1 MKVYLE
7 NYNIN
12 EILIKKN
19 NFDKYYEK
27 TYDRIDIFSPE
38 GMFVI
43 DKNSMCKL
51 TDIIDKPIKTIY
63 KFYNDISLIIDES
76 TYNKSEVF
84 QIPVNH
90 IHVNTVS
97 FIYKINNNKTKMV
110 IEGSYCNNRN
120 DVIDKYEGFT
130 PSNLYF
136 TDCDINEINV
146 FLKALN

>member
-51 TDIIDKPIKTIY
+51 TDSIDKPIKTIY